1 MSESLKLK
9 RASKGYTQEKMSE
22 KLGITKEYYN
32 MIENDK
38 RTPSVSVAKE
48 IGKLLGIKCTTFYDD
63 KKSNG

>member
-32 MIENDK
+32 MIENNK

-48 IGKLLGIKCTTFYDD
+48 NSEILEIDWTTFYDD
-63 KKSNG
+63 TKNNG